1 MGQKRKPASD
11 LGSQAASKSTGHK
24 HVETQPSQEPT
35 KTANQEII
43 ELSSDEDLQQLL
55 PPRKKQKTK
64 KKSG

>member
-1 MGQKRKPASD
+1 MGQKRKPAAVSGFQD
-11 LGSQAASKSTGHK
+11 AAKSTGHK
-24 HVETQPSQEPT
+24 HVATQPSKEPN

-43 ELSSDEDLQQLL
+43 ELSSDKDLQQLL